1 MNTYEACCW
10 NLKTQTLFFFLTKVN
25 YFRLAEYSGVWLC
38 VIYMQWEVEYLFHII
53 QTVTARDWGM
63 WTLATTR
70 SHCDNR
76 VVPVSVILDITY
88 DSANDNLITKPLF
101 AKKTFLL
108 KHFKK
113 CCDRAFRTRIVRFY
127 FHWILRTN
135 VSLPARVSFWMTR
148 VLRYYFGNIFIRI
161 FIISCTLYFHIDN
174 IYQWNVICHL
184 WIFAYRT

>member
-88 DSANDNLITKPLF
+88 DSANDNLITKLLF
-101 AKKTFLL
+101 AKKKKKSFKTLQEMLRPCLQNSYCKILFSLNIAHECQFTSASVIL
-108 KHFKK
+108 DDQSLKILFWKHF
-113 CCDRAFRTRIVRFY
+113 
-127 FHWILRTN
+127 H
-135 VSLPARVSFWMTR
+135 
-148 VLRYYFGNIFIRI
+148 
-161 FIISCTLYFHIDN
+161 
-174 IYQWNVICHL
+174 
-184 WIFAYRT
+184 